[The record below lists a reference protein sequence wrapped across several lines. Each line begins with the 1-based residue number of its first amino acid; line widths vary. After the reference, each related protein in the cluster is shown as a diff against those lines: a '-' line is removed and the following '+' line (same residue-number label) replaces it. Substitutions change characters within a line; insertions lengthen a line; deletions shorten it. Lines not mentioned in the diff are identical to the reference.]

1 MQKRKNWIYI
11 FIFFLSLSLLIFF
24 LFKLPI
30 FRPVSS
36 LVQNIFSPIQSLTYK
51 LTLGFGS
58 NQEIDD
64 LKKQNL
70 DITKKIVDQG
80 KILADNKALRD
91 QFSVQYPK
99 SQELLEAHVISSP
112 SFIPGVTLAENLIID
127 KGEKDGIKIGMA
139 VVYKDNLI
147 GKIQEVS
154 DNTSKI
160 ILVTNSNFSVI
171 SQTFQTKAQGVV
183 KGQGGGEMI
192 LDNVILS
199 QQLSQDDFVLTK
211 GEGDLSSGIMPSL
224 VIGKILSVNK
234 NPSDLFQVAKVKS
247 LLNFSHL
254 STVFIVRGL

>member
-11 FIFFLSLSLLIFF
+11 FVLFLTLSILIFF

-30 FRPVSS
+30 FQPVSS
-36 LVQNIFSPIQSLTYK
+36 FVQNIFSPVQSLTHNIF
-51 LTLGFGS
+51 LGFGQ
-58 NQEIDD
+58 NKEIND

-70 DITKKIVDQG
+70 ELTRKIVDQG
-80 KILADNKALRD
+80 KITSDNKALRD
-91 QFSVQYPK
+91 QFSIQYPK
-99 SQELLEAHVISSP
+99 TQQLLEARVISSP
-112 SFIPGVTLAENLIID
+112 SFIPGVNLPETLVID
-127 KGEKDGIKIGMA
+127 KGEKDQVKKGMA

-154 DNTSKI
+154 GNASKI

-171 SQTFQTKAQGVV
+171 SETFQTKAQGVV
-183 KGQGGGEMI
+183 KGQGGGELI

-199 QQLSQDDFVLTK
+199 QALKQDDLVLTK
-211 GEGDLSSGIMPSL
+211 GEGDLERGIMPSL

-247 LLNFSHL
+247 LLDFSNL
-254 STVFIVRGL
+254 STVFVVKGL